1 MELLIN
7 LLILCI
13 ILFLYIHIYN
23 QIKTSNYLEVYEIE
37 NISKD
42 KFEELCDL
50 KQPLL
55 INNITLLNFDIPYIQ
70 ENYGSFDLKLT
81 NRRTNDMFL
90 PMKLVTA
97 LELFDKDISGNYIS
111 ENNKEFLDET
121 SLIKQFSS
129 NDLFLRPIGTS
140 SIEYDLLLGSIN
152 SYSPLSYNLNC
163 RNYYSVLSG
172 SIEVT
177 LCPPKDYKYLYV
189 NKDYDNFKFT
199 SAIDILEPQDK
210 YIHEFEK
217 VKFLRI
223 VLEPNR
229 LLQIPAYWFFSIKI
243 LESKTLIC
251 NFKYTTYMN
260 SLAMTPDLFI
270 KFLQNNNI
278 KKNLAKVADLQNN
291 NNNNNNNNKNDGNG
305 LKSVPSIPIVES
317 VPIVTNNIT
326 P

>member
-1 MELLIN
+1 MEILIN
-7 LLILCI
+7 LLILTI
-13 ILFLYIHIYN
+13 TLFLYIHIYN

-55 INNITLLNFDIPYIQ
+55 INNIGLLDFDIPHIQ
-70 ENYGSFDLKLT
+70 NNYGSFDIKIT
-81 NRRTNDMFL
+81 NKDATDMFL
-90 PMKLVTA
+90 PMKFLTA
-97 LELFDKDISGNYIS
+97 IELFDKDSSANYIS
-111 ENNKEFLDET
+111 ENNKEFLEET
-121 SLIKQFSS
+121 SLIKEFSI

-140 SIEYDLLLGSIN
+140 SIEYDLILGSIN
-152 SYSPLSYNLNC
+152 SCTPLSYNLNC
-163 RNYYSVLSG
+163 RNYYSVLTG

-189 NKDYDNFKFT
+189 NKDYENFKFT
-199 SAIDILEPQDK
+199 SMVNILEPQDEYK
-210 YIHEFEK
+210 NEFDK
-217 VKFLRI
+217 VKFLRV

-243 LESKTLIC
+243 LESNTLIS

-260 SLAMTPDLFI
+260 SLAMVPELFI

-278 KKNLAKVADLQNN
+278 KKNVAKVANL
-291 NNNNNNNNKNDGNG
+291 
-305 LKSVPSIPIVES
+305 
-317 VPIVTNNIT
+317 
-326 P
+326 